1 MEKIIEKLNATLGE
15 ILLIAAS
22 LKAEKSKIAELSRKQ
37 DEVAQFQAEQVV
49 AIEKREDAVKPIEDV
64 VKFKVAAEEMAKRVD
79 DSRISLENA
88 KNAFEAYKKSER
100 ATLATKR
107 AEVDKLEAMYKRE
120 IEALNKAK
128 EEYETKK
135 ADVIS
140 DPRTRGK
147 RSSIG

>member
-1 MEKIIEKLNATLGE
+1 MEQVIGKLRATLDE
-15 ILLIAAS
+15 ILKI
-22 LKAEKSKIAELSRKQ
+22 KGIVVVEREKVADLSRKQ

-135 ADVIS
+135 ADVKGEVL
-140 DPRTRGK
+140 DGLK
-147 RSSIG
+147 KNL